1 MPDRIS
7 EVPTWVNGQPAERL
21 PVFDRGLAYGDGV
34 FETIRV
40 GAQSPVLLDLHMQR
54 LHEGLARL
62 RIDYDAGA
70 LTEEISQYPG
80 FQQSSIVKIIITR
93 GVGGRGY
100 SEANVQGPTRVFST
114 HPLPEYPPQ
123 YAAEGI
129 SVFPCRQR
137 LALNATLAGIK
148 HLNRLEQVL
157 ARQEWVGD
165 RYQEGLMLDA
175 RGCVI
180 EGVFSNV
187 FAVIDG
193 QVHTPLLEHAGV
205 AGVMRR
211 WLLEQFAEHGISIR
225 VGQVTLQDIQ
235 LADEWFFCNS
245 VYGIWPVRQW
255 ENRSWTVGQITR
267 QAQQWVMD
275 RWQF

>member
-1 MPDRIS
+1 VPDTIS
-7 EVPTWVNGQPAERL
+7 EVPTWINGQPADRL

-40 GAQSPVLLDLHMQR
+40 GTQGPVLLDFHLQR
-54 LHEGLARL
+54 LHSGLARL
-62 RIDYDAGA
+62 NIDADPDALA
-70 LTEEISQYPG
+70 AEISRYPG
-80 FQQSSIVKIIITR
+80 LQKPGVVKIVITR
-93 GVGGRGY
+93 GIGGRGY
-100 SEANVQGPTRVFST
+100 SVAKVQGPTRIFST
-114 HPLPEYPPQ
+114 HPLPGYPPH

-129 SVFPCRQR
+129 SVLSCRQR
-137 LALNATLAGIK
+137 LALNSTLAGIK

-157 ARQEWVGD
+157 AREEWVDD
-165 RYQEGLMLDA
+165 RYQEGLMLDNQ
-175 RGCVI
+175 GMVI

-187 FAVIDG
+187 FVITG
-193 QVHTPLLEHAGV
+193 EQVYTPGLEHSGV

-211 WLLEQFAEHGISIR
+211 WLLERFAVHGISSH